1 MPVIVGQGLTRV
13 YGDFVAVKGI
23 DFTVERGE
31 CFGFLGPNGAGKT
44 STIRMLSCRLPISGG
59 SLSVLGLDVTKESER
74 VRARIGVVPQDNNL
88 DPQLTVAE
96 NLEVYARFF
105 GLSGRAAKA
114 RAEGLLEFMQLTA
127 KRRVL
132 VDELSGGMK
141 RRLVIARA
149 LINEPE
155 LVILDEPTTGLDP
168 HARVLV
174 WERLADLR
182 SRGVTLVLTTHY
194 MDEAWRLCDRLV
206 IMDEGEIIAR
216 GDPKAMVREKV
227 GRWVL
232 ELRDDDPG
240 LGEWLDGRAPLVR
253 RWERVGAT
261 LFIYNEDNEALLR
274 ELAAAGWTPTDYL
287 ARPASLEDVFL
298 TLTGRTLHEE

>member
-1 MPVIVGQGLTRV
+1 MPVICGQGLTRA

-44 STIRMLSCRLPISGG
+44 STIRMLACRLPVSGG
-59 SLSVLGLDVTKESER
+59 SLSVLGLDVMRESEK

-96 NLEVYARFF
+96 NLEIYARFF
-105 GLSGRAAKA
+105 GLPGRAAKA
-114 RAEGLLEFMQLTA
+114 RSAELLDFMQLTG
-127 KRRVL
+127 KRDVL
-132 VDELSGGMK
+132 VEALSGGMK

-149 LINEPE
+149 LLAEPE

-174 WERLADLR
+174 WERLSALR
-182 SRGVTLVLTTHY
+182 SRGVTLVLTSHY

-206 IMDEGEIIAR
+206 IMDEGKIISR
-216 GDPKAMVREKV
+216 GDPKAMVREQA

-232 ELRDDDPG
+232 ELNDDDPG
-240 LGEWLDGRAPLVR
+240 LTEWLDGQIPLVR
-253 RWERVGAT
+253 RWERVGST

-274 ELAAAGWTPTDYL
+274 QMAAAGWTPTDYL
-287 ARPASLEDVFL
+287 ARPSSLEDVFL
-298 TLTGRTLHEE
+298 TLSGRTLHEE